1 MFLEHF
7 LPFFSTFGSA
17 SDSVFTQDMKDIIA
31 QPWLCSAVLAVISV
45 CSDITA
51 LSELRAGNVDQTGCE
66 QANNLARL
74 I

>member
-1 MFLEHF
+1 
-7 LPFFSTFGSA
+7 
-17 SDSVFTQDMKDIIA
+17 MKDIIA